1 MGRWTLNIFTV
12 ATGHEGIF
20 KKVSSQWCNL
30 DFWGTRSVFTLNSLC
45 RKNDLKLPILLS
57 PRLGAGN
64 NGIEGHA
71 WLSVVIRLDQGLC
84 ACLGSPAPAELQPQL
99 VQFWNEVSSESH
111 TCHEHQKKPLS
122 SEVYRDAVVA
132 QVFWKSGMS
141 SLMKLHVSTCC
152 LSSLRSWV

>member
-1 MGRWTLNIFTV
+1 MRAFFKKLVHSDATWTFGEQGLCLPWTHCVEWMTLNFR
-12 ATGHEGIF
+12 
-20 KKVSSQWCNL
+20 SSCL
-30 DFWGTRSVFTLNSLC
+30 HV
-45 RKNDLKLPILLS
+45 
-57 PRLGAGN
+57 LGAGN

-152 LSSLRSWV
+152 LSSLRSWI